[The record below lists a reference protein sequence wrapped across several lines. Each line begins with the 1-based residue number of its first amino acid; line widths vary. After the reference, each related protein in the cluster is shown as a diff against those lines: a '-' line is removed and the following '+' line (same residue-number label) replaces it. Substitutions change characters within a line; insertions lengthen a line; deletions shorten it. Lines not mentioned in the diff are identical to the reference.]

1 MLKWSTASEHNS
13 SYFDI
18 ERSIDGIEWG
28 IVGTKQAAVNSNTQ
42 INYSYLDAINQFKIH
57 YYKLVQYDIDG
68 KFEVYGPI
76 MLDNRIK
83 EKKIVKYINL
93 MGQEVN
99 PNYTIGTIFEVY
111 EDGTINRIIR

>member
-68 KFEVYGPI
+68 QFKVYGPI
-76 MLDNRIK
+76 AIDNSNGF
-83 EKKIVKYINL
+83 KKVVKYINL

-99 PNYTIGTIFEVY
+99 PDNTKGLIIEIYD
-111 EDGTINRIIR
+111 DGSIRKMIR